1 MDIEEDVEVTWH
13 HSLFCFVV
21 DIKVIIKKDEIF
33 VLKRKTLLRYKLI
46 LVTLLIQNFLLMVS

>member
-46 LVTLLIQNFLLMVS
+46 LVTLLQNVLLMVS

>member
-33 VLKRKTLLRYKLI
+33 VSIVKKD
-46 LVTLLIQNFLLMVS
+46 SA